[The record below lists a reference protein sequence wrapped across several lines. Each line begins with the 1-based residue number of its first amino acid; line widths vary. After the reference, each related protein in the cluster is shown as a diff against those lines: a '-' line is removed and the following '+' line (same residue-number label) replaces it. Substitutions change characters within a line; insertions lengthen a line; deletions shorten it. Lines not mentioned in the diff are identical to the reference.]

1 MTNAILPAQAEK
13 AVVVEAMFDRIAGRY
28 DLLNDL
34 MTVGGHRLWK
44 AATLR
49 ALYDRRGGPILD
61 VATGTGDLA
70 LAFARRAPRAAV
82 VGLDFSGEMLHRASE
97 RQRQAGGSPPLFLR
111 GDALNLPF
119 RSQSFAGIMS
129 SFALRNV
136 TDLGQLFRELYRVLA
151 RNGRVALLDLVPLPS
166 PPPWTRLAQ
175 AHLRYVVPRLGA
187 LLAGD
192 APAYT
197 YLPAS
202 VEMLPPLP
210 RIEAMLCESGF
221 TAVKHRLF
229 GLSTVGLITA
239 TRP

>member
-1 MTNAILPAQAEK
+1 LTNAILPTQAEK
-13 AVVVEAMFDRIAGRY
+13 AVVVEAMFDRIARRY

-34 MTVGGHRLWK
+34 MTAGGHRVWK

-49 ALYDRRGGPILD
+49 ALWDRRGGPILD

-70 LAFARRAPRAAV
+70 LAFARRAPYAAV
-82 VGLDFSGEMLHRASE
+82 VGLDFSGAMLARA
-97 RQRQAGGSPPLFLR
+97 RQRQSGDNPSLLFLR

-119 RSQSFAGIMS
+119 ASQSFAGIMS

-136 TDLGQLFRELYRVLA
+136 ADLSQLFRELYRVLA
-151 RNGRVALLDLVPLPS
+151 RSGRVALLDLVPLPN

-187 LLAGD
+187 LLATD

-210 RIEAMLCESGF
+210 RIEAMLCETGF
-221 TAVKHRLF
+221 RAVKHRLF
-229 GLSTVGLITA
+229 GLGTVGLITA